1 MGRSL
6 DKDESG
12 EAGGAGAGDAEQPP
26 ARGVQA
32 DIEAI
37 RASRER
43 RNRLL
48 AQDALGRTPLFYAAE
63 NGRMEEVRRIIFSF
77 GGTGLFPPR
86 LSVITTKDH
95 AGLTAADVAEQNG
108 HEEIADL
115 LRSEEVRMEYY
126 E

>member
-32 DIEAI
+32 DIEAV

-86 LSVITTKDH
+86 LSVITTKETSE
-95 AGLTAADVAEQNG
+95 GTRSLN
-108 HEEIADL
+108 
-115 LRSEEVRMEYY
+115 LRL
-126 E
+126 